1 MIISQLNIN
10 KSYLVLDDIVYW
22 CAVFRVWFHLA
33 TCSYHFIWFQV
44 YILVFVYINVVRTV
58 CKIKVREATITLLL
72 SSEEIER

>member
-10 KSYLVLDDIVYW
+10 KSYLVLYDIVYW
-22 CAVFRVWFHLA
+22 CAVFRVGFHLA
-33 TCSYHFIWFQV
+33 TCSYPFIWFQV
-44 YILVFVYINVVRTV
+44 YILVFVYINVVSTV